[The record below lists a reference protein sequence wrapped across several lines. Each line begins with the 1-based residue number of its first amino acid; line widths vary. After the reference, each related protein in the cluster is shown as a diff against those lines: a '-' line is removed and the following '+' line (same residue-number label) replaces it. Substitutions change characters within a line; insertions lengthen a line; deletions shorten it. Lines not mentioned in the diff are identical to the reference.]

1 MEFANAELERV
12 RICLIGNSKL
22 SQVVHSLIPE
32 FEVLAHITIIDNV
45 FNDAVK
51 AARDLIERQQ
61 VDIFISAG
69 ANAFYLQDTLPIP
82 VLALKVEQADLIQA
96 VLTARRISSKILL
109 LTYERQE
116 VNLELLSM
124 FDGVELKRHTYSTAE
139 HAKEIFHSL
148 SNEGFGVVIGSS
160 YACDLADYA
169 GLQSVLLY
177 SRESCRNLLRK
188 AIRHAGQHK
197 REQQQSAIGQFLL
210 EQNQHPQL
218 LTNRGGRVVAWNTAA
233 AALIPTISRRR
244 RLDGLLDNKILD
256 AQVLRA
262 EGLLVGDCLC
272 SLNKQPFELQGE
284 LIGFLYSF
292 QLSPVAVAVH
302 QDDSQRLVFQSSRM
316 AEVQNQLS
324 VYGATPGTVLVRGET
339 GTGKELAARQV
350 HVFSANAKG
359 PFVAINCAAIP
370 AELFESELFGYA
382 DGAFTSAKSG
392 GKSGLLESANNGTFF
407 MDEIN
412 SLPLPQQAKL
422 LRVLQER
429 EVSPVGAR
437 RAIPLNIKFVAAC
450 NVDLMEEVRTG
461 RFREDL
467 YYRISTFVVHIPPLR
482 ERVEDIPLLISY
494 LMRRE
499 SQRYGLEVEPE
510 ALIKGMG
517 ALFRRYHWPGN
528 VRQLENVVERLI
540 VSQRLYGSCDALLEA
555 LPRVIPELYAP
566 LSEGEG
572 GGHLHHVEQEEIV
585 KAMQLF
591 GGNKSM
597 AAEYLGISQTTLWR
611 RLKRLHNAEV
621 QL

>member
-1 MEFANAELERV
+1 MEFANAGQERV

-22 SQVVHSLIPE
+22 SQIVHSLIPE
-32 FEVLAHITIIDNV
+32 FETFASITIIDNI
-45 FNDAVK
+45 FNDAVR

-69 ANAFYLQDTLPIP
+69 ANAFYLKDTLPIP
-82 VLALKVEQADLIQA
+82 VLALKIEQADMIQA

-109 LTYERQE
+109 LTFERQE
-116 VNLELLSM
+116 TNIELLGL
-124 FDGVELKRHTYSTAE
+124 FDGLDLTHYTYSTAE
-139 HAKEIFHSL
+139 HAKEIFHSVR
-148 SNEGFGVVIGSS
+148 NEGFGVVIGSS
-160 YACDLADYA
+160 YICDLAEYA

-188 AIRHAGQHK
+188 AIRQAGHEK
-197 REQQQSAIGQFLL
+197 RERQQVAVGQFLL
-210 EQNQHPQL
+210 EQNPQPQVM
-218 LTNRGGRVVAWNTAA
+218 TNYSGTVVAWNSAA
-233 AALIPTISRRR
+233 GMLIPSLGRRR
-244 RLDGLLDNKILD
+244 KLDGVLDSKMLE
-256 AQVLRA
+256 ARSLSA
-262 EGLLVGDCLC
+262 EGLLLGERLC
-272 SLNKQPFELQGE
+272 SLNKQPFELGDE
-284 LIGFLYSF
+284 TVGFLYSF
-292 QLSPVAVAVH
+292 QLSPQAVP
-302 QDDSQRLVFQSSRM
+302 QDDGRRLVFQSSRM

-324 VYGATPGTVLVRGET
+324 VYGATPGTVLIRGET

-350 HVFSANAKG
+350 HVSSSNAEG

-392 GKSGLLESANNGTFF
+392 GKSGLLEGANGGTFF

-437 RAIPLNIKFVAAC
+437 RSIPLNIKFVAAC
-450 NVDLMEEVRTG
+450 NVDLQEEVRAG

-467 YYRISTFVVHIPPLR
+467 YYRISTFAVHIPPLR
-482 ERVEDIPLLISY
+482 ERSEDIPVLTCY

-499 SQRYGLEVEPE
+499 GLRYGLEVEPE
-510 ALIKGMG
+510 ALIKGV
-517 ALFRRYHWPGN
+517 APVFRRYHWPGN

-540 VSQRLYGSCDALLEA
+540 VSLRMYGSCDALLEA
-555 LPRVIPELYAP
+555 LPRVVPELYVP
-566 LSEGEG
+566 LNEGES

-585 KAMQLF
+585 KALQLF

-611 RLKRLHNAEV
+611 RLKRLQSEGFA
-621 QL
+621 